1 MKRIIT
7 QILPILAF
15 IFSMSF
21 AAMAQTKVAG
31 NVRDAASKEA
41 LIGVSISVKG
51 KVIGTI
57 SDVKGN
63 FSLSTTTPVPFT
75 LSVSMVGY
83 ERQEILVSS
92 AKSNLNISLKEQATL
107 GQDVVV
113 SASRIEESVLESPV
127 TIEKMDIRA
136 IRESAA
142 PSFYDALR
150 NMKGVETSTQSLS
163 FSSMPFDDQKYVV
176 PSLDRSSVFVLIH
189 VGVASSTVQA
199 YICISTVTPALLLL
213 CI

>member
-7 QILPILAF
+7 QVLPIFSF
-15 IFSMSF
+15 IFLLGF

-63 FSLSTTTPVPFT
+63 YSLSTSTPLPFT

-83 ERQEILVSS
+83 ERQEIVVSS

-107 GQDVVV
+107 GQDVIV

-150 NMKGVETSTQSLS
+150 NMKGVETSTQSVS
-163 FSSMPFDDQKYVV
+163 FSSQ
-176 PSLDRSSVFVLIH
+176 R
-189 VGVASSTVQA
+189 Q
-199 YICISTVTPALLLL
+199 
-213 CI
+213 

>member
-7 QILPILAF
+7 QTLPILAF

-21 AAMAQTKVAG
+21 AAMAQTKLAG

-57 SDVKGN
+57 SDAKGN
-63 FSLSTTTPVPFT
+63 YSLSTTTPVPFT
-75 LSVSMVGY
+75 LAVSMVGY
-83 ERQEILVSS
+83 ESQEIVVSS

-107 GQDVVV
+107 GQEVVV
-113 SASRIEESVLESPV
+113 SASRIQESVLQSPV
-127 TIEKMDIRA
+127 TIERMDIRA

-142 PSFYDALR
+142 PSFT
-150 NMKGVETSTQSLS
+150 M
-163 FSSMPFDDQKYVV
+163 
-176 PSLDRSSVFVLIH
+176 H
-189 VGVASSTVQA
+189 
-199 YICISTVTPALLLL
+199 
-213 CI
+213 

>member
-63 FSLSTTTPVPFT
+63 IIFLIV
-75 LSVSMVGY
+75 
-83 ERQEILVSS
+83 
-92 AKSNLNISLKEQATL
+92 NLKFLKYSKLNQTN
-107 GQDVVV
+107 
-113 SASRIEESVLESPV
+113 LEFNANKIPNW
-127 TIEKMDIRA
+127 IR
-136 IRESAA
+136 
-142 PSFYDALR
+142 
-150 NMKGVETSTQSLS
+150 
-163 FSSMPFDDQKYVV
+163 
-176 PSLDRSSVFVLIH
+176 
-189 VGVASSTVQA
+189 
-199 YICISTVTPALLLL
+199 
-213 CI
+213 